1 MRSSRFLGFVNRPIV
16 LLSIYIFLSAM
27 LMNFSDAASLRGI
40 RWTVLRIIGMFDSIQ
55 MDLAWRE
62 NLAQENELLKQ
73 ENFQLHI
80 TNQKLREMVL
90 ENSRLKELLAFRN
103 ESQYEYITARVIATG
118 TEKGV
123 NTLIL
128 NIGTRDNVEK
138 NMAVVNADGL
148 VGKIIAVGSRESIVQ
163 LLMDH
168 DCWVGAR
175 LQNSREV
182 GIVGW
187 DGNVWLNL
195 HYIPK
200 NIPVRIGEL
209 VITSGLSEIYP
220 PELKIG
226 VVVDIEESEG
236 ELFKKVQVTPAV
248 NFNSIEEV
256 FIIRTETPENPVS
269 E

>member
-1 MRSSRFLGFVNRPIV
+1 
-16 LLSIYIFLSAM
+16 
-27 LMNFSDAASLRGI
+27 
-40 RWTVLRIIGMFDSIQ
+40 
-55 MDLAWRE
+55 
-62 NLAQENELLKQ
+62 
-73 ENFQLHI
+73 
-80 TNQKLREMVL
+80 
-90 ENSRLKELLAFRN
+90 
-103 ESQYEYITARVIATG
+103 
-118 TEKGV
+118 
-123 NTLIL
+123 
-128 NIGTRDNVEK
+128 
-138 NMAVVNADGL
+138 
-148 VGKIIAVGSRESIVQ
+148 
-163 LLMDH
+163 MDH

-187 DGNVWLNL
+187 NGNVWLDL